1 MEWDGLYTFDAA
13 DAELSLMPMAVR
25 RALDCTGLHLS
36 LATWQ
41 TLPQAA
47 RRALL
52 ALGAAPEVDTA
63 AVVQQ
68 LTAAGATTREQLAL
82 ADPAADH
89 APHEVKDLLGSSAP
103 RVLELWPQLR
113 SLDRYV
119 LAQLC
124 RRAKRDRAL
133 EAASEIA
140 AFHAAA
146 VR

>member
-1 MEWDGLYTFDAA
+1 MEWDGLYAFDAA

-25 RALDCTGLHLS
+25 RALDCAGLHVS
-36 LATWQ
+36 LASWQ
-41 TLPQAA
+41 MLPQAV

-52 ALGAAPEVDTA
+52 ALGAATEVDSR

-68 LTAAGATTREQLAL
+68 LTAASASAREQPAL
-82 ADPAADH
+82 ADPPAEH
-89 APHEVKDLLGSSAP
+89 APDEVKDLLGASAP

-113 SLDRYV
+113 PLDRYV

-133 EAASEIA
+133 EAAKEIA

-146 VR
+146 AR